1 MTGLATALDEY
12 LALRR
17 SLGYKLERAGELL
30 VDFVG
35 YLEQADVDH
44 VTVELAV
51 SWAML
56 AANPDSCWRAQRLG
70 VVRCFARYLH
80 AVDPRHQVPPPGLL
94 HRGQRRPEPFLFSE
108 ADVVALMAAAR
119 QLRSPLQALTV
130 ETLIGLLSVTGLRVG
145 EVIRLDR
152 GDLDIALDML
162 VVRNSKLG
170 RSRHV
175 PLHPSTSEALQAYL
189 RHRDVLLPFAI
200 SPALF
205 VSTTGTRLRS
215 GNLSSMFVE
224 LLARAG
230 FPPRAGMPGPR
241 LGALRHSFA
250 VQTLLDWHLAELDVG
265 PRLPVLST
273 YLGHV
278 SPAST
283 YWYLSASPPL
293 LAAAARRLD
302 TTRQVWP

>member
-1 MTGLATALDEY
+1 MNALAVGLEEY

-30 VDFVG
+30 VDFVA
-35 YLEQADVDH
+35 YLEQAGADH
-44 VTVELAV
+44 VTVELAL

-56 AANPDSCWRAQRLG
+56 APNPDSPWRSQRLG

-80 AVDPRHQVPPPGLL
+80 AVDPVHQVPPPGLL
-94 HRGQRRPEPFLFSE
+94 HRGKRRPEPFLYAA
-108 ADVVALMAAAR
+108 ADVEALMAAAR
-119 QLRSPLQALTV
+119 QLRSPLRAATF
-130 ETLIGLLSVTGLRVG
+130 ETLVGLLAVTGLRVG

-152 GDLDIALDML
+152 DDLDVALGVI

-170 RSRHV
+170 KSRHV
-175 PLHPSTSEALQAYL
+175 PLHASTTEALRAYL
-189 RHRDVLLPFAI
+189 ARRDGLLARPS

-205 VSTTGTRLRS
+205 VSTTGTRLRA
-215 GNLSSMFVE
+215 GNLRTVFVE
-224 LLARAG
+224 LAERAG
-230 FPPRAGMPGPR
+230 LRPSCGRQGPR
-241 LGALRHSFA
+241 IGGLRHSFA
-250 VQTLLDWHLAELDVG
+250 VATLLDWHLADLDVG
-265 PRLPVLST
+265 PLLPVLSS

-293 LAAAARRLD
+293 LAAAARRAD
-302 TTRQVWP
+302 NRRPVTS

>member
-1 MTGLATALDEY
+1 MSAVAMALDEY
-12 LALRR
+12 LTLRR

-30 VDFVG
+30 VDFVA
-35 YLEQADVDH
+35 YLERAGADH

-51 SWAML
+51 SWAMR

-80 AVDPRHQVPPPGLL
+80 AVDPQHQVPPPGLL
-94 HRGQRRPEPFLFSE
+94 PRGERRPAPFLFSK
-108 ADVVALMAAAR
+108 ADIVALMAAAR
-119 QLRSPLQALTV
+119 QLRSPLQALTI
-130 ETLIGLLSVTGLRVG
+130 EALIGLLAVTGLRVG
-145 EVIRLDR
+145 EVIRLDG
-152 GDLDIALDML
+152 GDLDVAQGVL

-175 PLHPSTSEALQAYL
+175 PLHASTAEALRAYL
-189 RHRDVLLPFAI
+189 RRRDGLFPRPI

-205 VSTTGTRLRS
+205 ISTTGTRLRA
-215 GNLSSMFVE
+215 GNLRSVFVE
-224 LLARAG
+224 LLVRAG
-230 FPPRAGMPGPR
+230 LPPRAGRRGPR
-241 LGALRHSFA
+241 IGDLRHSFA
-250 VQTLLDWHLAELDVG
+250 VQTLLDWHLADLDVH

-302 TTRQVWP
+302 NTRKDSR

>member
-1 MTGLATALDEY
+1 MSALVMALDEY

-17 SLGYKLERAGELL
+17 SLGYKLERAGVLL
-30 VDFVG
+30 ADFVAC
-35 YLEQADVDH
+35 LEEEGANH
-44 VTVELAV
+44 VTVQFALN
-51 SWAML
+51 WAMRT
-56 AANPDSCWRAQRLG
+56 ANPDSSWRAQRLG

-80 AVDPRHQVPPPGLL
+80 AIDPHHEVPPPGLL
-94 HRGQRRPEPFLFSE
+94 HRGEPRPEPFIYAA
-108 ADVVALMAAAR
+108 ADIVAVMAAAR
-119 QLRSPLQALTV
+119 GLRSPLRAMTMETV
-130 ETLIGLLSVTGLRVG
+130 IGLLAVTGLRTG

-152 GDLDIALDML
+152 DDVDLAHEIL

-175 PLHPSTSEALQAYL
+175 PLHPSTTEAVRTYL
-189 RHRDVLLPFAI
+189 RRRDELLPRPA

-205 VSTTGTRLRS
+205 ISTTGTRMRS
-215 GNLSSMFVE
+215 GNLRAVFVD
-224 LLARAG
+224 LLEQAG
-230 FPPRAGMPGPR
+230 LPPRRGRQGPR
-241 LGALRHSFA
+241 LGDLRHSFA
-250 VQTLLDWHLAELDVG
+250 VHTLLDWHLADVEVG

-293 LAAAARRLD
+293 LAAAVRRLD
-302 TTRQVWP
+302 NAGQVSP